1 MSTSYHAR
9 PCAADVGGAG
19 WLLCQPSPK
28 LSAATHQLLR
38 ESSRVS
44 NRREPHMCVAEFTS
58 HVACNPTVVRR
69 NTPHSTQ
76 FQPPSASSRNPSAVS
91 GTQWYLLIHT
101 WKASRPRSG
110 AYFAVIVV
118 SLCIASP
125 NRIQPMWAQNPPC
138 CGVCGSCSVSEC

>member
-9 PCAADVGGAG
+9 PCAADVGCAW

-44 NRREPHMCVAEFTS
+44 KRRDPHMWVAEFTS
-58 HVACNPTVVRR
+58 HVACRPTVVRR

-76 FQPPSASSRNPSAVS
+76 FQPPIARRTKPSTVS

-101 WKASRPRSG
+101 WNGSRPRSG
-110 AYFAVIVV
+110 AYFAVIRL

-125 NRIQPMWAQNPPC
+125 NRIQPT
-138 CGVCGSCSVSEC
+138 